1 MGEKYAVLIVRVS
14 TLGQD
19 YEPQIN
25 DLKKYAKSKG
35 FTDFHIIE
43 TKESGLID
51 LDKRV
56 GTNQLFSFI
65 SENPK
70 YRVVFV
76 TEISRLGRR
85 QSILHQVKEWF
96 VKNGI
101 QLFVKDIGYSLLDE
115 NNKVSI
121 GGDMMFSLYGLFA
134 ETEINQK
141 KERFSRAKKSLMEQ
155 GLSISGKTLFG
166 YKRVSLSD
174 SKRTTLEIEEENAE
188 KIRIIFNW
196 YLNGIDVYE
205 KKVSIK
211 RITIECIKR
220 GFPKYTH
227 SKRNVNKL
235 LKEKGYTG
243 LKITNNKRKN
253 DNYKNE
259 GTDEKYLVTN
269 NTIKYP
275 VIIDNETFDSVQEM
289 LKENNSRIDKSTKN
303 VTILSKLIRCHKCG
317 NHYGGNYRI
326 FRERNLSTYRCNC
339 RHSVTGITNTQS
351 VSMPVFDS
359 AIWCLIKIDLG
370 TLSKVIS
377 KFNPDDEV
385 VNLKNSIIELEKRNK
400 EIDEKMNLNIQSYN
414 DMSKYKNLSMSAL
427 LDQMKSRI
435 NKLDKEKGQIT
446 TELSRLKYN
455 LSVKNF
461 EIDDSYKLIKKN
473 IKTIEYSKELIKRY
487 INLFVGSLDI
497 ILHNSRYTIVK
508 VNYSKT
514 IIKMNIQKKLSS
526 VILNPDIKKFTKND
540 FIIDSGLELKTY
552 ILLDKRNPQKI
563 KSYKTDSSIFITKQ
577 NDSIMFGINKNDKGI
592 EISLKELESDNYK
605 PYFIP
610 FKFEKLDVYSIPV
623 SK

>member
-25 DLKKYAKSKG
+25 DLKKYANSKG

-51 LDKRV
+51 LEKRV

-70 YRVVFV
+70 YKVVFV

-85 QSILHQVKEWF
+85 QSILHQVKEWL

-101 QLFVKDIGYSLLDE
+101 QLYVKDIGYSLLDE

-134 ETEINQK
+134 ETEITQK

-166 YKRVSLSD
+166 YKRVNLPD
-174 SKRTTLEIEEENAE
+174 SKRTTLVIEEENAE
-188 KIRIIFNW
+188 KVRIIYNW
-196 YLNGIDVYE
+196 YLNGIDLYE

-243 LKITNNKRKN
+243 LKVTNNKRKN
-253 DNYKNE
+253 NDYKNE
-259 GTDEKYLVTN
+259 GNDEKYFVTN

-275 VIIDNETFDSVQEM
+275 KIIDNETFDLVQEM

-303 VTILSKLIRCHKCG
+303 VTILSKLIRCNKCG

-326 FRERNLSTYRCNC
+326 FKERNLSTYRCNC
-339 RHSVTGITNTQS
+339 RHSVSGITNTQS
-351 VSMPVFDS
+351 VSMSMFDS

-377 KFNPDDEV
+377 KFNPDSEV
-385 VNLKNSIIELEKRNK
+385 VNLKKTIIELEKRIDQ
-400 EIDEKMNLNIQSYN
+400 IDEEINLIIQSYGDFN
-414 DMSKYKNLSMSAL
+414 KYKNASMSDL
-427 LDQMKSRI
+427 FKQMKSRI
-435 NKLDKEKGQIT
+435 DKLDKEKGKVMNEISK
-446 TELSRLKYN
+446 SRYN

-461 EIDDSYKLIKKN
+461 GIDDSYKLIKQN
-473 IKTIEYSKELIKRY
+473 IKTIEDSKELIKKY
-487 INLFVGSLDI
+487 INLFVGSLHI
-497 ILHNSRYTIVK
+497 ILHNSRYTIIK

-514 IIKMNIQKKLSS
+514 IIKMNIREKLSS
-526 VILNPDIKKFTKND
+526 VILNPDMKRITKKD
-540 FIIDSGLELKTY
+540 IITDSPLELKTY
-552 ILLDKRNPQKI
+552 IILDKRNPQII
-563 KSYKTDSSIFITKQ
+563 KSYKIESSITLNEQK
-577 NDSIMFGINKNDKGI
+577 DSIMLGINDKDKGI
-592 EISLKELESDNYK
+592 EISLKELDSVNNNS
-605 PYFIP
+605 YFIP
-610 FKFEKLDVYSIPV
+610 FKFEKLDLYPIPV